1 MKDTRP
7 RALLMTVLAALVGA
21 VVSMGALWAKDW
33 QKEFSLAHRP
43 LTPTGAAPYSLLIP
57 GFRLILASRS
67 ATLTFTVLEET
78 KEINGIVTRVVEER
92 EDRYGAVYEI
102 SRNFVAL
109 DEATGDVV
117 YFGETVDAYQHG
129 GVVSHPGA
137 WQAYSNG
144 AHPGLLI
151 PGAPRVG
158 MKFYQE
164 HAPPDAMERAQ
175 VRRVGAVV
183 HTPAGTW
190 HDCVILAVS
199 STRKWL
205 GLFARKEYHVYAP
218 GIGMVQ
224 KQDMRLVSYGYRT
237 DSHMQG
243 PPSSP
248 RPGRSAKGPYRG
260 TPVPRSRLGAV
271 SLLVLAPYVT
281 SDKGD
286 YVNVDRPFLP
296 SLTL

>member
-1 MKDTRP
+1 MRHTRP
-7 RALLMTVLAALVGA
+7 CALLMTVVTALVGA

-33 QKEFSLAHRP
+33 QDEFPVAHRP
-43 LTPTGAAPYSLLIP
+43 LTPMGAAPYSLLIP
-57 GFRLILASRS
+57 GFQLILASRS

-117 YFGETVDAYQHG
+117 YFGETVDAYQPG
-129 GVVSHPGA
+129 GVVSHPGV

-144 AHPGLLI
+144 ASPGLLI

-164 HAPPDAMERAQ
+164 HAPPDAMDRAH

-237 DSHMQG
+237 DSRTQEASIFSEVGGGERRDHTRGHHNDDG
-243 PPSSP
+243 P
-248 RPGRSAKGPYRG
+248 
-260 TPVPRSRLGAV
+260 
-271 SLLVLAPYVT
+271 
-281 SDKGD
+281 
-286 YVNVDRPFLP
+286 
-296 SLTL
+296 